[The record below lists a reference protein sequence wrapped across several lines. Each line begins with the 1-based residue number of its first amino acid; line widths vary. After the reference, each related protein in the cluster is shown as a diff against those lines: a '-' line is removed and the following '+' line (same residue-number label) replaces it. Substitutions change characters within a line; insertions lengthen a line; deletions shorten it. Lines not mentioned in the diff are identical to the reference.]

1 MTDPALLAL
10 VGPTASGK
18 TEASVEV
25 AGRIGAEIVSIDPA
39 LAYRGMDVWTA
50 KPTPE
55 QRRRVPHHLID
66 LADPEGP
73 IGVAEFQRLAAESI
87 SGIRGRGRRSLVVG
101 ASGLYFRAVVDGL
114 EFPGTEPWTR
124 ALLDAEARVLGP
136 ETLHRRLA
144 SFDPAA
150 AARIQP
156 ANARRTVRA
165 LEVAAITGRPF
176 SDFYGAWDHYPPDAV
191 RAAGIDLSRAD
202 LRRRIDERVRLR
214 FPELLEEA
222 RTLLDRGF
230 GDFVASFH
238 LIGYAEAA
246 ACLRGDLSE
255 DEAAWRIAQRDRAL
269 ARRQRSWFRRDPRV
283 RWFPVGA
290 GGAVEAVDELARYFV
305 EDRREG
311 VGPSTAGAARAR
323 GG

>member
-18 TEASVEV
+18 TEASLEV

-66 LADPEGP
+66 LADPTGP
-73 IGVAEFQRLAAESI
+73 IGVAEFQRLAAGSI
-87 SGIRGRGRRSLVVG
+87 SGIRDRGRRALLVG
-101 ASGLYFRAVVDGL
+101 ASGLYFRAVADGL
-114 EFPGTEPWTR
+114 EFPGTEPRTR
-124 ALLDAEARVLGP
+124 GLLDAEAMALGP
-136 ETLHRRLA
+136 DALHRRLA
-144 SFDPAA
+144 SFDPVA

-156 ANARRTVRA
+156 GNARRTVRA

-176 SDFYGAWDHYPPDAV
+176 SDFYGAWDRYPAEAV

-202 LRRRIDERVRLR
+202 LHRRIDERVRLR
-214 FPELLEEA
+214 FPSLVEEA
-222 RTLLDRGF
+222 RSLLDRGF
-230 GDFVASFH
+230 GPFVASSH

-246 ACLRGDLSE
+246 ACLRGELSE
-255 DEAAWRIAQRDRAL
+255 EEAARRIARRDKAL

-283 RWFPVGA
+283 RWFAVGV
-290 GGAVEAVDELARYFV
+290 GGAVEAVDEVVRYFV
-305 EDRREG
+305 EDRREA
-311 VGPSTAGAARAR
+311 VGTAGAGASRTQ

>member
-1 MTDPALLAL
+1 MSDPALLAL

-25 AGRIGAEIVSIDPA
+25 ATRIGAEIVSIDPA

-55 QRRRVPHHLID
+55 QRLRVPHHLID
-66 LADPEGP
+66 LADPTGP
-73 IGVAEFQRLAAESI
+73 IGVAEFQRQAAGSI
-87 SGIRGRGRRSLVVG
+87 SGIRDRGRQPLLVG

-124 ALLDAEARVLGP
+124 ALLDAEARALGP
-136 ETLHRRLA
+136 EALHRRLA

-176 SDFYGAWDHYPPDAV
+176 SDFYGAWDRYPAHAV
-191 RAAGIDLSRAD
+191 RAAGIDLARAD
-202 LRRRIDERVRLR
+202 LHRRIDDRVRLR
-214 FPELLEEA
+214 LPALLEET
-222 RTLLDRGF
+222 RNLLDRGF
-230 GDFVASFH
+230 GPFVASSH

-246 ACLRGDLSE
+246 ACLHGELSE
-255 DEAAWRIAQRDRAL
+255 DEAGWRIARRDKAL
-269 ARRQRSWFRRDPRV
+269 ARRQRSWFQRDPRV
-283 RWFPVGA
+283 RWFPAGA
-290 GGAVEAVDELARYFV
+290 GGAVEVVDELVRYLGD
-305 EDRREG
+305 DRREAVETG
-311 VGPSTAGAARAR
+311 GARAARTR